1 MTKSALVG
9 CNKLIIHVSVAVP
22 NVFKGYNCELLRKSI
37 KSIVNLI
44 NKATKCIIYLLDDTT
59 STSKVTFS
67 FLLRTLCYTYFWQL
81 ALGLWQ

>member
-1 MTKSALVG
+1 MTNSALVG

-37 KSIVNLI
+37 KSTVSLI

-59 STSKVTFS
+59 NI
-67 FLLRTLCYTYFWQL
+67 
-81 ALGLWQ
+81 